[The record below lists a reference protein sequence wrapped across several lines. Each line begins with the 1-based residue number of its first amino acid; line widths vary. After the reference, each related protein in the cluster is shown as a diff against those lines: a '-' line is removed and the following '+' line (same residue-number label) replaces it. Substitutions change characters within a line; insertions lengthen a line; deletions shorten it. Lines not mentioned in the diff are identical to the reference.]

1 MGKLKKIILHI
12 GPEKTGTTTIQAVLS
27 ACRNILT
34 QNDISYV
41 TDSDHEDNKSV
52 RNANHAALGLLG
64 ENNVRSTEWIVWDR
78 SDVHWRRVKRALH
91 TSALSTVIIS
101 GEAFCLY
108 PDEAISRL
116 KRELSGWE
124 IHLVVTARPLSQI
137 IPSYWQE
144 RAKRRLVYPLRKYTE
159 HVLRHN
165 SGEWE
170 CERFW
175 LMQHHDQLVKR
186 WQELLQPANTT
197 VIVVSKDQP
206 NNLLDGFSKVLG
218 IEPRLLAAVH
228 EKISPTLLKNTSMTQ
243 ERVHVLQSLLQ
254 ELEARD
260 LLTSALQLL
269 EMSNFPASPLL
280 TEHKLNIQA
289 RFAQDV
295 ALIERQIV
303 DGLRQLDLSVVGDL
317 ELLAPPL
324 KSAATQ
330 ADGEDDQLSQEALIA
345 IAGHMT
351 AAMLFRAGLRPNG
364 RVDLSVLAKRAT
376 LSHLWLL
383 AIKNT
388 IWAVVPLSLRAR
400 IRIKLGSTNVSES
413 VQPHE

>member
-1 MGKLKKIILHI
+1 MSKLKKVTLHI
-12 GPEKTGTTTIQAVLS
+12 GPGKTGTTTIQAVLS
-27 ACRNILT
+27 ASRDILAAREML
-34 QNDISYV
+34 YV
-41 TDSDHEDNKSV
+41 SSNKNSDNV
-52 RNANHAALGLLG
+52 NHAALGLL
-64 ENNVRSTEWIVWDR
+64 NDPNTKSDPREWRNWDR
-78 SDVHWRRVKRALH
+78 SDVHWGHVKRALH
-91 TSALSTVIIS
+91 TSALPTAVMS
-101 GEAFCLY
+101 GEELSHF

-137 IPSYWQE
+137 IPSYWQQ
-144 RAKRRLVYPLRKYTE
+144 RAKHRAVPTLIDFTERLLHPSSSDAE
-159 HVLRHN
+159 I
-165 SGEWE
+165 
-170 CERFW
+170 ERFW
-175 LMQHHDQLVKR
+175 RPQHHDQLVKR

-243 ERVHVLQSLLQ
+243 EQVSLLQ
-254 ELEARD
+254 GVIAG
-260 LLTSALQLL
+260 LTRIGVVVSSSAILWRANSLFVG
-269 EMSNFPASPLL
+269 STAA
-280 TEHKLNIQA
+280 EHKLNIQA

-400 IRIKLGSTNVSES
+400 IRPLIRRWAED
-413 VQPHE
+413 

>member
-1 MGKLKKIILHI
+1 MSKLKKVTLHI
-12 GPEKTGTTTIQAVLS
+12 GPGKTGTTTIQAVLS
-27 ACRNILT
+27 ASRDILAAREML
-34 QNDISYV
+34 YV
-41 TDSDHEDNKSV
+41 SSNKNSDNV
-52 RNANHAALGLLG
+52 NHAALGLL
-64 ENNVRSTEWIVWDR
+64 NDPNTKSDPREWRNWDR
-78 SDVHWRRVKRALH
+78 SDVHWGHVKRALH
-91 TSALSTVIIS
+91 TSALPTAVMS
-101 GEAFCLY
+101 GEELSHF

-137 IPSYWQE
+137 IPSYWQQ
-144 RAKRRLVYPLRKYTE
+144 RAKHRAVPTLIDFTERLLHPSSSDAE
-159 HVLRHN
+159 I
-165 SGEWE
+165 
-170 CERFW
+170 ERFW
-175 LMQHHDQLVKR
+175 RPQHHDQLVKR

-400 IRIKLGSTNVSES
+400 IRPLIRRWAED
-413 VQPHE
+413 